1 MPPPFSSMSQWKIPH
16 PGRMAG
22 QAVMK
27 LTMPAVLG
35 WVLGG
40 NVGNIEKSRAA
51 QCRIADQP
59 HGFSERSFPL
69 FMASDEAITRAIKAD
84 WLLITQRQP
93 GSGASGSNGLVD
105 TRADRTS
112 TTEAKGIYISD
123 ADAVIGGSGAKDAQL
138 VVEDTNVMPRHAKVW
153 RSLSNADSLSS
164 PVSSGE
170 QHNGGPQQSYDF
182 FVQDLGSNSGTWLN
196 GRQMAHSSTARLRPG
211 DILEFGRSP
220 SHEVYRVK
228 LQHISLRNSDL
239 RGQAFTTCVVGSN
252 RGSQSASE
260 KSLAIA

>member
-1 MPPPFSSMSQWKIPH
+1 
-16 PGRMAG
+16 
-22 QAVMK
+22 MK
-27 LTMPAVLG
+27 VTMPAVLG

-93 GSGASGSNGLVD
+93 SSGASGSNGLVN

-153 RSLSNADSLSS
+153 RSLSNTVPSLSPS
-164 PVSSGE
+164 SSGD
-170 QHNGGPQQSYDF
+170 QNGGPQQSYDF

-196 GRQMAHSSTARLRPG
+196 GRQMAHNSTACLRPG

-228 LQHISLRNSDL
+228 LQHVSLRNSDL

-252 RGSQSASE
+252 RGALDSA
-260 KSLAIA
+260 KSFVIA